1 MGIHV
6 GNSKQD
12 GKKKK
17 SNSKNERNPLQMELR
32 EAARLA
38 TEPSKSKNVN
48 CDRNWNLEQ
57 IPQVD
62 QKISS

>member
-1 MGIHV
+1 MMGIHV

-48 CDRNWNLEQ
+48 CDRN
-57 IPQVD
+57 
-62 QKISS
+62 